1 MSGLHKL
8 EFRTPENLVFSLTL
22 AGPAIRFVAWLIDM
36 LVIAAAA
43 SVAGRV
49 LTVLSMFS
57 EDLAG
62 AALTLAYF
70 IVSIGYGM
78 AMEWFNG
85 GQTLGK
91 RVMRLRVLDA
101 QGLRLRGYQVVI
113 RNLFRFLD
121 MLPAGYLVGGAACL
135 LSRRCQRLGDMAA
148 NTIVVRNADPGRPDL
163 EKVAAGKFNSFLAY
177 RHLGAR
183 LRQQVGADEAAV
195 AFQALLR
202 RDELGDAERV
212 ELFRGLKDHFAAL
225 VPFPAEAGEGLPDE
239 QYVRNVVDILFRRG

>member
-1 MSGLHKL
+1 MTGAATHTA
-8 EFRTPENLVFSLTL
+8 EFRTPENLVFSVTL

-43 SVAGRV
+43 SLFGRM
-49 LTVLSMFS
+49 LTLLSVFS
-57 EDLAG
+57 EDIAG
-62 AALTLAYF
+62 AVLTLTYF
-70 IVSIGYGM
+70 AVSVGYGM
-78 AMEWFNG
+78 AMEWFNH

-91 RVMRLRVLDA
+91 RVMRLRVLDS

-135 LSRRCQRLGDMAA
+135 LTRRCQRLGDMAA
-148 NTIVVRNADPGRPDL
+148 NTIVIRNAEPGRPDL
-163 EKVAAGKFNSFLAY
+163 AKVAAGKFNSFLGY

-183 LRQQVGADEAAV
+183 LRQQVEAGEAAI

-212 ELFRGLKDHFAAL
+212 ALFRELKEHFAAL
-225 VPFPAEAGEGLPDE
+225 APFPPEAVEGIPDE
-239 QYVRNVVDILFRRG
+239 QYVRNVVDILYR